1 MKRTL
6 RCWSHAAIASHT
18 GCFGCIAA
26 VVSHVAT
33 PRSSLPL
40 ENAGHSGHRID
51 EVSQRGARHEGLLQ
65 VRLALRREEQCRQC
79 RSQPAMPP
87 LIWQGQLS
95 GRENNKQGP
104 LSLPGVWLAG
114 AMPRQPP
121 TPELPPVDKEAS
133 TAGSGQR
140 AWQCPRIMSICQC
153 ALAGKGHG
161 SAD

>member
-1 MKRTL
+1 M
-6 RCWSHAAIASHT
+6 
-18 GCFGCIAA
+18 
-26 VVSHVAT
+26 SHVAT

-65 VRLALRREEQCRQC
+65 VGLALCREEQCRQC

-95 GRENNKQGP
+95 GRENKKQGH

-133 TAGSGQR
+133 TAGSGHGN
-140 AWQCPRIMSICQC
+140 A
-153 ALAGKGHG
+153 HG
-161 SAD
+161 SCQSVNVPWPAKAMVLQIEQKKLSVQGSGPGGRNA